1 MKKIILLVVLLCISF
16 VGYSQTTLTAGDIA
30 FVGSNTDGFTYNDD
44 NVAFV
49 LLKDID
55 AATTIIFTDKG
66 WDDTTGFSNLS
77 GDSQFTWVS
86 ESARAAG
93 SIVTIYMSDLGLGGG
108 AYSVIGDQLFAIQGS
123 IATPIFIAGL
133 QYNGTSGDDAN
144 WDGIA
149 DLNSKSALPDD
160 LITGD
165 TAVRLVPEHDNW
177 QFSCVLAGVEAIT
190 GTPDQ
195 IRAIVHNPA
204 NWISTN
210 VAPIYIPAAQ
220 AGCTYN
226 VILTTFAAPA
236 DLCIDAGM
244 QAGLGG
250 GSPTG
255 GVYSGPGVTD
265 DGNGVTYSFDPTA
278 AGVGIHT
285 ITYTENGNSASD
297 DIEVFALPAVTFTAP
312 TSPYCPFTTTTG
324 LGGGLP
330 TGGVYS
336 GAGVTDD
343 GNGNSYSFDSTGLSG
358 DITITYTFT
367 DANGCTNSNSDDVTV
382 QDTTPPT
389 ISCPADIILNNENG
403 MCGAVATW
411 LSTDVSAS
419 DNCSISS
426 VTQTSG
432 LNSGDIFPVGT
443 TTNTFL
449 VSDNSGLTATCS
461 FNVIVEDNEDPT
473 WINAPTD
480 LTVEC
485 DGAGNVTEFDNWL
498 NNTFTGMDNCP
509 NWVITNDSSGL
520 SDDCGMTGSE
530 IVTFRLTDE
539 SSNFIELDA
548 TFTIEDAT
556 PPTIDVE
563 ASDLTVEC
571 DGNGNTTEI
580 NDWLASIG
588 TTGAAS
594 DSCAGVTWTN
604 NFIALSDDCG
614 MTGSA
619 TVTFTATDECNLTNT
634 TTATFT
640 IEDTTPPT
648 IDVEASDL
656 SIECDGNGN
665 ITEVNEWLAS
675 IGVTGAASDSC
686 AGVTWTNDFT
696 ILNNDVCGALTTV
709 IFTATDE
716 CGNFVTTEATINTE
730 DTIPPVIGCPGDVT
744 AVTEDGDC
752 GAIVNFQPAVAIDNC
767 GSAFT
772 YQTGGLGSG
781 SVFPVGDTLIE
792 YTAQDD
798 CGNLATC
805 TFMVTVID
813 DDAPVAICQ
822 DLTVTL
828 DDTGNATITAD
839 QLNFGSNDNCGV
851 GSVAINV
858 DTFDCSNVGAN
869 EVTLTVTDIHG
880 NTATCVATVTVLDN
894 TAPITVC
901 QNITLELGDDGTVTI
916 DPLAVDGGSSDA
928 CGIASYE
935 LNTDTLDCSNL
946 GNTTVILTV
955 TDVNGNQS
963 SCSAIVT
970 LEDNS
975 APVLVCSDVTIELNQ
990 DGVAFIIPSLVADI
1004 TDNCGTGAVIIDVEE
1019 VSCADIGTPL
1029 TVNVF
1034 ANDGNGNSAVCSAVL
1049 TVVDL
1054 LGPEIVCPDNQ
1065 AVNLDPDGTYTLGD
1079 YIGDGSA
1086 TATDNCTD
1094 PVTIFSQDPAAG
1106 SVLGFGTQVITF
1118 TAEDQYGNVSTCS
1131 FELDIQEI
1139 LGAGDAEDFAS
1150 LVLYPNPADNEVI
1163 LSNPRQIDLSE
1174 VTIYDLTGR
1183 IVHKVD
1189 LSTMGSE
1196 ITIDISMLANA
1207 NYILVIKGLEGI
1219 STKQLI
1225 VNNY

>member
-86 ESARAAG
+86 ESARTAG

-330 TGGVYS
+330 TGGIYS

-403 MCGAVATW
+403 VCGAVATW

-473 WINAPTD
+473 WVNAPTD

-498 NNTFTGMDNCP
+498 NNTFTWMDNCP

-594 DSCAGVTWTN
+594 DTCAGVTWTN

-656 SIECDGNGN
+656 TVECDGNGN
-665 ITEVNEWLAS
+665 TTELNDWLAS
-675 IGVTGAASDSC
+675 IGTTGAASDSC

-1004 TDNCGTGAVIIDVEE
+1004 TDNCETGAVIIDVEE

-1219 STKQLI
+1219 FTKQLI

>member
-86 ESARAAG
+86 ESARTAG

-330 TGGVYS
+330 TGGIYS

-403 MCGAVATW
+403 VCGAVATW

-473 WINAPTD
+473 WVNAPTD

-594 DSCAGVTWTN
+594 DTCAGVTWTN

-675 IGVTGAASDSC
+675 IGTTGAASDSC

-946 GNTTVILTV
+946 GTTTVTLTV
-955 TDVNGNQS
+955 TDTNGNQN

-1004 TDNCGTGAVIIDVEE
+1004 TDNCETGAVIIDVEE

-1219 STKQLI
+1219 FTKQLI

>member
-86 ESARAAG
+86 ESARTAG

-330 TGGVYS
+330 TGGIYS

-403 MCGAVATW
+403 VCGAVATW

-473 WINAPTD
+473 WVNAPTD

-594 DSCAGVTWTN
+594 DTCAGVTWTN

-675 IGVTGAASDSC
+675 IGTTGAASDSC

-955 TDVNGNQS
+955 
-963 SCSAIVT
+963 
-970 LEDNS
+970 
-975 APVLVCSDVTIELNQ
+975 
-990 DGVAFIIPSLVADI
+990 
-1004 TDNCGTGAVIIDVEE
+1004 
-1019 VSCADIGTPL
+1019 
-1029 TVNVF
+1029 
-1034 ANDGNGNSAVCSAVL
+1034 
-1049 TVVDL
+1049 
-1054 LGPEIVCPDNQ
+1054 
-1065 AVNLDPDGTYTLGD
+1065 
-1079 YIGDGSA
+1079 
-1086 TATDNCTD
+1086 
-1094 PVTIFSQDPAAG
+1094 
-1106 SVLGFGTQVITF
+1106 
-1118 TAEDQYGNVSTCS
+1118 
-1131 FELDIQEI
+1131 
-1139 LGAGDAEDFAS
+1139 
-1150 LVLYPNPADNEVI
+1150 
-1163 LSNPRQIDLSE
+1163 
-1174 VTIYDLTGR
+1174 
-1183 IVHKVD
+1183 
-1189 LSTMGSE
+1189 
-1196 ITIDISMLANA
+1196 
-1207 NYILVIKGLEGI
+1207 
-1219 STKQLI
+1219 
-1225 VNNY
+1225 

>member
-86 ESARAAG
+86 ESARTAG

-144 WDGIA
+144 WNGIA

-330 TGGVYS
+330 TGGIYS

-403 MCGAVATW
+403 VCGAVATW

-449 VSDNSGLTATCS
+449 VTDNSGLTATCS

-473 WINAPTD
+473 WVNAPTD

-571 DGNGNTTEI
+571 DGNGNTTEL

-648 IDVEASDL
+648 IDVEASNL

-813 DDAPVAICQ
+813 DDAPMAICQ

-990 DGVAFIIPSLVADI
+990 DGIAFIIPSLVADI

-1034 ANDGNGNSAVCSAVL
+1034 ANDGNGNSAVCSAVV

-1086 TATDNCTD
+1086 TAIDNCTD

>member
-330 TGGVYS
+330 TGGIYS

-382 QDTTPPT
+382 EDTTPPT

>member
-330 TGGVYS
+330 TGGDYS

-382 QDTTPPT
+382 EDTTPPT

-781 SVFPVGDTLIE
+781 SVFPVGETLIE

>member
-86 ESARAAG
+86 ESARTAG

-330 TGGVYS
+330 TGGIYS

-403 MCGAVATW
+403 VCGAVATW

-473 WINAPTD
+473 WVNAPTD

-594 DSCAGVTWTN
+594 DTCAGVTWTN

-656 SIECDGNGN
+656 TVECDGNGN
-665 ITEVNEWLAS
+665 TTELNDWLAS
-675 IGVTGAASDSC
+675 IGTTGAASDTC
-686 AGVTWTNDFT
+686 AGVTWTNNFT

-880 NTATCVATVTVLDN
+880 NTDTCVATVIVLDN

-1004 TDNCGTGAVIIDVEE
+1004 TDNCETGAVIIDVEE

-1079 YIGDGSA
+1079 
-1086 TATDNCTD
+1086 
-1094 PVTIFSQDPAAG
+1094 
-1106 SVLGFGTQVITF
+1106 
-1118 TAEDQYGNVSTCS
+1118 
-1131 FELDIQEI
+1131 
-1139 LGAGDAEDFAS
+1139 
-1150 LVLYPNPADNEVI
+1150 
-1163 LSNPRQIDLSE
+1163 
-1174 VTIYDLTGR
+1174 
-1183 IVHKVD
+1183 
-1189 LSTMGSE
+1189 
-1196 ITIDISMLANA
+1196 
-1207 NYILVIKGLEGI
+1207 
-1219 STKQLI
+1219 
-1225 VNNY
+1225 

>member
-473 WINAPTD
+473 WVNAPTD

>member
-330 TGGVYS
+330 TGGIYS

-382 QDTTPPT
+382 EDTTPPT

-473 WINAPTD
+473 WVNAPTD

-571 DGNGNTTEI
+571 DGNGNTTEL

>member
-382 QDTTPPT
+382 EDTTPPT

-473 WINAPTD
+473 WVNAPTD

>member
-86 ESARAAG
+86 ESARTAG

-330 TGGVYS
+330 TGGIYS

-403 MCGAVATW
+403 VCGAVATW

-473 WINAPTD
+473 WVNAPTD

-594 DSCAGVTWTN
+594 DTCAGVTWTN

-656 SIECDGNGN
+656 TVECDGNGN
-665 ITEVNEWLAS
+665 TTELNDWLAS
-675 IGVTGAASDSC
+675 IGTTGAASDSC

-975 APVLVCSDVTIELNQ
+975 APILVCSDVTIELNQ

-1219 STKQLI
+1219 FTKQLI

>member
-330 TGGVYS
+330 TGGIYS

-588 TTGAAS
+588 VTGAAS

-656 SIECDGNGN
+656 TVECDGNGN
-665 ITEVNEWLAS
+665 TTEINDWLAS

>member
-86 ESARAAG
+86 ESARTAG

-330 TGGVYS
+330 TGGIYS

-403 MCGAVATW
+403 VCGAVATW

-449 VSDNSGLTATCS
+449 VTDNSGLTATCS

-473 WINAPTD
+473 WVNAPTD

-571 DGNGNTTEI
+571 DGNGNTTEL

-594 DSCAGVTWTN
+594 DICAGVTWTN

-675 IGVTGAASDSC
+675 MGTTGAASDIC

-813 DDAPVAICQ
+813 DDAPMAICQ

-990 DGVAFIIPSLVADI
+990 DGIAFIIPSLVADI

-1034 ANDGNGNSAVCSAVL
+1034 ANDGNGNSAVCSAVV

-1086 TATDNCTD
+1086 TAIDNCTD